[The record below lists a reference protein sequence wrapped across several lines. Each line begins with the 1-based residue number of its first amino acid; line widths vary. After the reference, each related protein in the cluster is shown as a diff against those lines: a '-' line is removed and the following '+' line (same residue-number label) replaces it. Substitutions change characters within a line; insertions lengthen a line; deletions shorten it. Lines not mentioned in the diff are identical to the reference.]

1 MKACPVCKGVFET
14 PHHDLPHTQNTLVF
28 IYTQPLPNQLKP
40 EAYAA
45 AKVAFAKGTGL
56 VKFHIECCLDL
67 QQTRPA
73 VTGPV
78 ILRVVQKP
86 A

>member
-1 MKACPVCKGVFET
+1 MNACPVCKGVFEA
-14 PHHDLPHTQNTLVF
+14 PHPDLPYTHNTLAF

-45 AKVAFAKGTGL
+45 AKMVFAKGGAI

-78 ILRVVQKP
+78 VLRVVQKP